1 MHEQEN
7 EKVWDSWADVMG
19 QLLVGGLWEVD
30 QALSMSKVK
39 QKISGCF
46 KTEPKADIFFTI
58 RSYLATMT
66 KRKANLF
73 DCLISVFKRQPVQPR
88 FAD

>member
-1 MHEQEN
+1 MN
-7 EKVWDSWADVMG
+7 KKTKKSGIPRPTPWASCWCK
-19 QLLVGGLWEVD
+19 GLGEVD

-46 KTEPKADIFFTI
+46 RTEPKADIFFTI

-73 DCLISVFKRQPVQPR
+73 DCMISVFKRQPVQPR